1 MNIVVQRS
9 TVRITN
15 RKLIQSIRSDPSTF
29 WTANMR
35 GPKFVRALCQ
45 QPADDV
51 APRPERDGRRTVM
64 RWQIVTR
71 RAPRTMAGA
80 GLGRACRAAPSSA
93 RQKRQPTPPRR
104 SHGPVSVVA
113 AENGGTAW
121 RTRRRASLPRR
132 GSATPEDPAASLP
145 RAGGIGRRRGAGP
158 TRAYPG
164 QPRSRSVKELSI
176 LSFLE
181 WREGASLAALGRGSG
196 HNFHK
201 FVSWLCCG
209 MAIDFKN

>member
-80 GLGRACRAAPSSA
+80 GLGWACRAAPSSA

-104 SHGPVSVVA
+104 SHGPVSVAA
-113 AENGGTAW
+113 AENGGTA
-121 RTRRRASLPRR
+121 
-132 GSATPEDPAASLP
+132 
-145 RAGGIGRRRGAGP
+145 
-158 TRAYPG
+158 
-164 QPRSRSVKELSI
+164 PRSRIVKELSI
-176 LSFLE
+176 LSFL
-181 WREGASLAALGRGSG
+181 GG
-196 HNFHK
+196 HNSHCETSATPVRFDRN
-201 FVSWLCCG
+201 S
-209 MAIDFKN
+209 